1 MFNEKTDTEKVIRG
15 YLSDINADSCMAII
29 NVINSFGETDLESE
43 LEFFINAPADTIED
57 TNRSISIMNIVKK
70 HSINLLNTLG
80 IMTDNEIE
88 NEVPLSLIAYMV
100 TTLATTNELDIR
112 DSLYMLSINDEE
124 TSEFDFLMQLFAL
137 TDEIDISILNSFITN
152 VSPSL
157 IYNIIEVVKKNIEES
172 DITPLKINKDLIT
185 NEVKVLDCLESS
197 LTYIPDEVVH
207 VLFNREYMD
216 GINDIFINDLIKPI
230 KVNIERYEDDR
241 SKLLTYLYNEAVS
254 LLFCFKINK
263 EEDYVLTTLSI
274 IQDYLEGKEIPDMHK
289 KLIAFDNTCKTC
301 GLYDLIFKGTLDA

>member
-15 YLSDINADSCMAII
+15 YLSDVNVDSCMAII
-29 NVINSFGETDLESE
+29 NAVNSFDGTDLESE
-43 LEFFINAPADTIED
+43 LEFFINASTDIIED
-57 TNRSISIMNIVKK
+57 TNRSMSIMSIIKK
-70 HSINLLNTLG
+70 HSVNLLNTLG
-80 IMTDNEIE
+80 IMTDNEIVD
-88 NEVPLSLIAYMV
+88 EVPLSLIAYII

-137 TDEIDISILNSFITN
+137 KDEIDISILNSFITN
-152 VSPSL
+152 VSLSL
-157 IYNIIEVVKKNIEES
+157 VYNIIEVIKKNIEES

-185 NEVKVLDCLESS
+185 NEINVLDCLETS
-197 LTYIPDEVVH
+197 LTYVPDEVMH

-216 GINDIFINDLIKPI
+216 GINDTFINDLIKPI

-241 SKLLTYLYNEAVS
+241 NKLLTYLHNEAVS

-274 IQDYLEGKEIPDMHK
+274 IQDYLKDNEISDMHK
-289 KLIAFDNTCKTC
+289 KLIAFDNTCLTC